1 MFSQKKEYLQL
12 FRKNEK
18 LKTAGLCKLIIW
30 DQKIKIDY
38 YMDHLPIGDNTAG
51 ICHLIYLVR
60 KEGEQNLLQRE
71 ATFPFL
77 FLKSQFHYA
86 FQTRETADHKI
97 VKIENCY
104 IELAEQ
110 YRIFMHGYHL
120 KVQAGQQDLQQVQRE
135 KQAGRQMQAEQHM
148 QVTGKQQD
156 AKQHMPVAENQQDT
170 DRKLLEQDIE
180 PDLAAQETSA
190 LVENQTAEEPADTSG
205 EEIHASEKTAVCNQ
219 PDQMDYP
226 VRRIDNLKELLSM
239 GEDFVELYY
248 NSFLLHS
255 FYQYRH
261 LLLGKDFLAVPGY
274 FYEREAIAAK
284 MMGFPYFIEA
294 QHVDHCS
301 MGEGKRME
309 KPVDGTY
316 GYFIRATAS

>member
-1 MFSQKKEYLQL
+1 MFSQKKEYIQL
-12 FRKNEK
+12 FRGNEK
-18 LKTAGLCKLIIW
+18 LMTAGLCKLIIW

-38 YMDHLPIGDNTAG
+38 YMDHLPIGDHTEG
-51 ICHLIYLVR
+51 TCHLIYLVR

-71 ATFPFL
+71 TTFPFL

-86 FQTRETADHKI
+86 IQTHETAEHKI

-110 YRIFMHGYHL
+110 
-120 KVQAGQQDLQQVQRE
+120 
-135 KQAGRQMQAEQHM
+135 
-148 QVTGKQQD
+148 VT
-156 AKQHMPVAENQQDT
+156 
-170 DRKLLEQDIE
+170 E
-180 PDLAAQETSA
+180 PDLAEQNTSA
-190 LVENQTAEEPADTSG
+190 LEEEQTGEESSETSG
-205 EEIHASEKTAVCNQ
+205 EKIHASEKI
-219 PDQMDYP
+219 PDDNKPGRTDYP
-226 VRRIDNLKELLSM
+226 VRRIDDLKELLSM
-239 GEDFVELYY
+239 GEEFVELYY

-294 QHVDHCS
+294 QYVDHCNLA
-301 MGEGKRME
+301 EGKRMK

>member
-1 MFSQKKEYLQL
+1 MFSQKKEYIQL
-12 FRKNEK
+12 FRGNEK
-18 LKTAGLCKLIIW
+18 LMTAGLCKLIIW

-38 YMDHLPIGDNTAG
+38 YMDHLPIGDHTEG
-51 ICHLIYLVR
+51 TCHLIYLVR

-71 ATFPFL
+71 TTFPFL

-86 FQTRETADHKI
+86 FQTHETAVHKI

-110 YRIFMHGYHL
+110 YRIYMHGYHL

-148 QVTGKQQD
+148 QVTEKQQD
-156 AKQHMPVAENQQDT
+156 TKQYMPMTEKQQDT
-170 DRKLLEQDIE
+170 EQKMAEQVTE
-180 PDLAAQETSA
+180 PDLAEQNTSA
-190 LVENQTAEEPADTSG
+190 LEEEQTGEESSETSG
-205 EEIHASEKTAVCNQ
+205 EKIHASEKI
-219 PDQMDYP
+219 PDDNKPGRTDYP
-226 VRRIDNLKELLSM
+226 VRRIDDLKELLSM
-239 GEDFVELYY
+239 GEEFVELYY

-294 QHVDHCS
+294 QYVDHCNLA
-301 MGEGKRME
+301 EGKRMK